1 MGQKKTLMMWDREVL
16 LYHPDLYKNLGHI
29 IRENCPLIWD
39 RFTKGGE
46 LNDVPE
52 NNIWDAYS

>member
-1 MGQKKTLMMWDREVL
+1 MGQRGTAISYVFIW
-16 LYHPDLYKNLGHI
+16 NLGQI
-29 IRENCPLIWD
+29 MRENRPLIWD

-52 NNIWDAYS
+52 NTIWDAYS